1 MFWSSPRFL
10 EEGEYAQ
17 DEEFAKAVS
26 YLLEKRMKIGTT
38 KTRSP
43 NRFIYETFTSYSLSF
58 LATSIING
66 IAGAWKAPRSQKLYF
81 GIRSAFEDAPRKA
94 FQFASMSIIQSTLRS
109 TIISLTGEQYA
120 QGASFLISGF
130 AAGLPA
136 LRISPQNAILSGLF
150 GAVIPYAFS
159 KGIQSIFK
167 VGLWAKSGQMFV
179 QESIGQ
185 VQHSLIE
192 LRKERESRESSKKS
206 LKSVTSFLGWK
217 S

>member
-94 FQFASMSIIQSTLRS
+94 FQFAS
-109 TIISLTGEQYA
+109 
-120 QGASFLISGF
+120 ASFLISGF